1 MKIIPDEELLT
12 LITCH
17 PYTKNY
23 QRYVVYCR
31 RTGIAETDRGGQQED
46 PLLAVTGEDYE
57 SSRGRY
63 PYGETSEFYGAGHPG
78 SAGCADATA
87 EMKRT

>member
-57 SSRGRY
+57 SSRDDILM
-63 PYGETSEFYGAGHPG
+63 EKLLNF
-78 SAGCADATA
+78 TA
-87 EMKRT
+87 LVILAVLAVPMRLRK